1 MVNIAPDMNKNI
13 KRLPDSELEIMMF
26 IWEAKEPVSSAY
38 LMEKLEGERNWA
50 TTTVLNFLARLV
62 ERGFLTV
69 EKQGRINIYTPLI
82 LEKNY
87 IETESRS
94 FLERLHKSSLKSF
107 VAALYDGNTISSKD
121 AEELKN
127 YIDEITKGADH
138 KGE

>member
-1 MVNIAPDMNKNI
+1 MNKNI
-13 KRLPDSELEIMMF
+13 KRLPDSELEIMMI

-38 LMEKLEGERNWA
+38 LMEKLEGEKNWA

-62 ERGFLTV
+62 ERGFLKV
-69 EKQGRINIYTPLI
+69 EKQGRINIYTSLVS
-82 LEKNY
+82 EKDY

-127 YIDEITKGADH
+127 YIDELTKGEDH

>member
-1 MVNIAPDMNKNI
+1 MDKNKTL
-13 KRLPDSELEIMMF
+13 KRLPDSELEIMMI
-26 IWEAKEPVSSAY
+26 IWAAREPVSSAY
-38 LMEKLEGERNWA
+38 LMEKLEGEKNWA

-62 ERGFLTV
+62 ERGFLEV
-69 EKQGRINIYTPLI
+69 EKHGRINIYTPLI
-82 LEKNY
+82 EEKDY

-107 VAALYDGNTISSKD
+107 VAALYDGKTISNKD

-127 YIDEITKGADH
+127 YIDELAKGAER